1 MGTGRRRL
9 KLDFIRT
16 MLRHFT
22 QYKLLFSIFL
32 FSIFFEVAYAVAA
45 PLSLKYLVDEAFTP
59 KDFQAFT
66 IILSIL
72 LGGGFFN
79 ICASACGDYSLGKLS
94 GEVIRKL
101 RTELFIHLQQQSL
114 PFYQRYR
121 VGDLVTR
128 FAADMASMEKVI
140 RISCPF
146 FLKEALSI
154 LLGLFMLFSI
164 EWKLALAVLA
174 GSVLMFVGPRL
185 LQARAETANAGY
197 KEAQERFSNTID
209 EMVKGHKTIKGLH
222 QQARLRERARKQI
235 QELFSFGLNM
245 HMTNSLMERLPLT
258 ALLILNG
265 IMLGFGGYLIL
276 HDDMTVG
283 GFMAFF
289 TLFMSVGQ
297 AASNLSF
304 LIPNLIDSSVS
315 FRRVGEIFDQQ
326 PGVPEA
332 ANPIELPASI
342 TSIRMERVTFGYTEE
357 TDQLRD
363 VSLHIAA
370 GSYTAFVGSSG
381 SGKSTALQLLSRFY
395 DPRQGTVAM
404 DDYDLR
410 TVSEASLRKLSTL
423 VTQDT
428 FLFNTTI
435 RDNLLLD
442 GVDVTDADMVE
453 AAKQAK
459 IHDVIASWPAGYE
472 TMIHHEG
479 GSLSGGERQRIAI
492 ARAILRN
499 PKLLLL
505 DEVTSA
511 LDPATEADINQWI
524 QQIRR
529 HTTIIS
535 VTHRLASVVN
545 ADRIHVFKEG
555 RIVESG
561 THQELLQQ
569 NGLYYSLWEK
579 QHGFHLSQDGL
590 HATVEVDRLAKLPF
604 FEGIE
609 LPLLQ
614 DMASLFSTE
623 TCKEGEAIVREG
635 EEGHKFYIIVR
646 GKFEIVKQVP
656 EEGDKRVAV
665 LQDGDHFG
673 EIALL
678 RDIPRT
684 ATVRAMGPSV
694 LLSVRREQFQIL
706 TNQYPQILQTLE
718 QTLKKRI

>member
-32 FSIFFEVAYAVAA
+32 FSILFEVAYAVAA

-410 TVSEASLRKLSTL
+410 TVSEASLRELSTL

-590 HATVEVDRLAKLPF
+590 HVTVEVDRLAKLPF

>member
-1 MGTGRRRL
+1 
-9 KLDFIRT
+9 

-32 FSIFFEVAYAVAA
+32 FSILFEVAYAVAA

-410 TVSEASLRKLSTL
+410 TVSEASLRELSTL

-590 HATVEVDRLAKLPF
+590 HVTVEVDRLAKLPF

>member
-1 MGTGRRRL
+1 M
-9 KLDFIRT
+9 
-16 MLRHFT
+16 
-22 QYKLLFSIFL
+22 